1 MLHGSN
7 TLTWSCYKFHFDQVN
22 QVMMIY
28 ILLWNCLSEGE
39 QLVFSTSPSWIQ
51 STIFVC
57 IFPALFD
64 KGVFFLII
72 FDLFLKKILWIVY
85 FSSPSNEEVILWR
98 LEMMLSL
105 FKGDNIPEIDS
116 TPSFDQV
123 LVTFN
128 IYFQIYPYFQY
139 KVNNWTLSKI
149 QNSRNCGFWEVASA
163 ENGGSPGGSLEGAG
177 GGGSEVFVGLPG
189 VWAFDNERT
198 EMFMLD
204 TTLL

>member
-1 MLHGSN
+1 
-7 TLTWSCYKFHFDQVN
+7 
-22 QVMMIY
+22 
-28 ILLWNCLSEGE
+28 
-39 QLVFSTSPSWIQ
+39 
-51 STIFVC
+51 
-57 IFPALFD
+57 
-64 KGVFFLII
+64 
-72 FDLFLKKILWIVY
+72 
-85 FSSPSNEEVILWR
+85 
-98 LEMMLSL
+98 MMLSL

-128 IYFQIYPYFQY
+128 IYFQIYPYFQS
-139 KVNNWTLSKI
+139 KMHNWNVVSKI

>member
-1 MLHGSN
+1 
-7 TLTWSCYKFHFDQVN
+7 
-22 QVMMIY
+22 
-28 ILLWNCLSEGE
+28 
-39 QLVFSTSPSWIQ
+39 
-51 STIFVC
+51 
-57 IFPALFD
+57 
-64 KGVFFLII
+64 
-72 FDLFLKKILWIVY
+72 
-85 FSSPSNEEVILWR
+85 
-98 LEMMLSL
+98 MMLSL

-128 IYFQIYPYFQY
+128 IYFQIYPCFQY
-139 KVNNWTLSKI
+139 KMHYWTVVSKI